1 MKDESKNNNLTLFSY
16 FNKNKKNKMKTS
28 KLKPSKDIS
37 SKIQFLMK
45 KTKELLIK
53 IQT

>member
-1 MKDESKNNNLTLFSY
+1 
-16 FNKNKKNKMKTS
+16 MKTS

-45 KTKELLIK
+45 KNERTFNKNSDLIFLK
-53 IQT
+53 DNIGIKMNSAEEKKRRR